1 MSSHVFG
8 AVRQQ
13 SMSSPSPHPLQPPLF
28 PSLNLILTINWNI
41 LRRFVGFMF
50 PEGNVSFVY
59 GGESVRT
66 DLRKCWSN
74 YYIILFY
81 LQYGCINESE
91 VFFKPFEVYFLR

>member
-50 PEGNVSFVY
+50 PEDSFVHVWRKNFI
-59 GGESVRT
+59 EWELVRT
-66 DLRKCWSN
+66 VLRKCWSN
-74 YYIILFY
+74 YYIILVY
-81 LQYGCINESE
+81 LQYGCINELK
-91 VFFKPFEVYFLR
+91 VFKTI

>member
-41 LRRFVGFMF
+41 FRRFVGFMF

-59 GGESVRT
+59 GGNI
-66 DLRKCWSN
+66 LSN
-74 YYIILFY
+74 GNRYVQFYVNVGLIIILFY
-81 LQYGCINESE
+81 LQYGCINELE
-91 VFFKPFEVYFLR
+91 VF